1 MGAQAQDVPDTYQQ
15 QKGKTM
21 SYIQSKTSARSLRDR
36 ARERFAHDEL
46 MGERPGGGT
55 PVGPDLGLGAAVEK
69 AASYW
74 WIELALGVFWVV
86 ISVVVLKFNQAS
98 VATVGIL
105 TGLMFLLFAAQESIL
120 AAIDRPR
127 RWLWAIFSVLLG
139 ASGIL
144 ALIDPTATFAGFA
157 DILGFLFVIVG
168 VMWMVQAFHERPI
181 NDLWWLTLISGIT
194 MTVLAFWVSGQF
206 LVVRAYTL
214 LIFAGVWAMTTGI
227 VDIVRAFQIREVGR
241 QVSGR
246 RS

>member
-1 MGAQAQDVPDTYQQ
+1 
-15 QKGKTM
+15 M
-21 SYIQSKTSARSLRDR
+21 SYTQNKSSSRSLHDR
-36 ARERFAHDEL
+36 ARERFAHADEV
-46 MGERPGGGT
+46 MGQPPGSRMPAG
-55 PVGPDLGLGAAVEK
+55 PEVGPGAAVEK

-74 WIELALGVFWVV
+74 WVELALGVFWVV
-86 ISVVVLKFNQAS
+86 ISLVVLKFNQAS
-98 VATVGIL
+98 VTTVGIL

-120 AAIDRPR
+120 AVIDRPR
-127 RWLWAIFSVLLG
+127 RWLWAIFSVLLA

-144 ALIDPTATFAGFA
+144 ALIDPTATFAGFS
-157 DILGFLFVIVG
+157 DILGFLFLLVG
-168 VMWMVQAFHERPI
+168 VMWMMQAFNERPI
-181 NDLWWLTLISGIT
+181 NDLWWLTLVSGIL

-227 VDIVRAFQIREVGR
+227 IDIVRAFQIREVGR